1 MAGVAFVVAGCG
13 TRVHTAAPALP
24 GVTAQPVVSD
34 EMAAN
39 PAAEAAAG
47 AGQETSAIAAP
58 GSATAPAGRAVTTP
72 TTARAIASSG
82 GGATTPSAAGSKPG
96 NPPPGGERAGSVP
109 VVTASSAPT
118 GAAPKA
124 GSDLVVGSVGTY
136 SGPAGGTL
144 VPILQGA
151 QLWTK
156 AVNEKGGVNGHRIKL
171 VIYDDGGDPAR
182 HRAQV
187 QQAVERDRVLAFLSN
202 GEVLTGQGS
211 VEYITSKRIPVIGS
225 ELASPWFYKSPM
237 YFPQA
242 SSGDSV
248 MIAALGNAA
257 QELIPKGKKKL
268 ATLVCQEAQACSDGQ
283 RIFTEEAVKAGF
295 EYVYKG
301 KGSIAQPDFTAECLS
316 ARNAGA
322 DAMILIM
329 DVNSI
334 SRISSSCGRQSYR
347 PAYALVSS
355 QAHETQRNDPN
366 LDGTTAASTV
376 FPYFQADT
384 AATQEFQKARQLYGQ
399 GITIGVSLAT
409 GWVSGKLLERAAA
422 SLPDPPTSDAILRGL
437 WSIKNDSLGG
447 LTLPLTFN
455 ENQSAE
461 PKACWFTIA
470 LQNKVWTNLDGNKL
484 HCR

>member
-1 MAGVAFVVAGCG
+1 
-13 TRVHTAAPALP
+13 
-24 GVTAQPVVSD
+24 
-34 EMAAN
+34 MAAIPPPRPLRS
-39 PAAEAAAG
+39 PARKRRR
-47 AGQETSAIAAP
+47 SAAP
-58 GSATAPAGRAVTTP
+58 GLGDGAGRA
-72 TTARAIASSG
+72 SG
-82 GGATTPSAAGSKPG
+82 HHTHDRPGDRLAGGRRRHAVDRRQQAGYA
-96 NPPPGGERAGSVP
+96 PPGGERARARSRSDRVQRTDGR
-109 VVTASSAPT
+109 
-118 GAAPKA
+118 GPKA

-187 QQAVERDRVLAFLSN
+187 QQAVERDRVRGLPEQRRSADR
-202 GEVLTGQGS
+202 QGS
-211 VEYITSKRIPVIGS
+211 VDYITSKRIPVIGS
-225 ELASPWFYKSPM
+225 ELASPWFYNSPM

-242 SSGDSV
+242 SSGDAV
-248 MIAALGNAA
+248 MVAALGNAA

-355 QAHETQRNDPN
+355 QAHESQRNDPN
-366 LDGTTAASTV
+366 LDGMAAASTV

-399 GITIGVSLAT
+399 GITIGRVPGHRLGVGQAAGTGRGQPARTAHQRRHPPRPLVHQERLAR
-409 GWVSGKLLERAAA
+409 RAHPA
-422 SLPDPPTSDAILRGL
+422 PD
-437 WSIKNDSLGG
+437 
-447 LTLPLTFN
+447 
-455 ENQSAE
+455 
-461 PKACWFTIA
+461 
-470 LQNKVWTNLDGNKL
+470 LQ
-484 HCR
+484 